1 MKRRKADLWLRGGKK
16 KLIMLMQEKNMRGKS
31 KENYKV
37 TTIELS
43 KETFEKLAAKAKEE
57 RTSRN
62 KIINAALAQYLN
74 R

>member
-1 MKRRKADLWLRGGKK
+1 
-16 KLIMLMQEKNMRGKS
+16 MRGKS

-57 RTSRN
+57 QTSRN
-62 KIINAALAQYLN
+62 KIINAAIAQYLN

>member
-1 MKRRKADLWLRGGKK
+1 
-16 KLIMLMQEKNMRGKS
+16 MRNKS
-31 KENYKV
+31 KDNFKI

-57 RTSRN
+57 QTSRN

>member
-1 MKRRKADLWLRGGKK
+1 
-16 KLIMLMQEKNMRGKS
+16 MRGKS

-57 RTSRN
+57 HTSRN

>member
-1 MKRRKADLWLRGGKK
+1 MGGVRAALSYPKRK
-16 KLIMLMQEKNMRGKS
+16 EKNMRGKS

-43 KETFEKLAAKAKEE
+43 KETFEKLATKAKEE
-57 RTSRN
+57 QTSRN